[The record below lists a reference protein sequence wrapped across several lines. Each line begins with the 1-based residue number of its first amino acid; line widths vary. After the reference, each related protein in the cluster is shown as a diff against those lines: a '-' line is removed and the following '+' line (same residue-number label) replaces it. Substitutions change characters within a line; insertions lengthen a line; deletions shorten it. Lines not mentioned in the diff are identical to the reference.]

1 VLGYTSFHPTY
12 GFNYFPFHH
21 PMQIYL
27 DYSATTPPHPAVI
40 ALMQQVMT
48 EQWGNPSSLHHWGN
62 RSATILERAR
72 TQVAQLLNAPTES
85 IVFTSGGT
93 ESNNLAILGVAATFA
108 KPAHLIISTIEH
120 SAISE
125 PAKLLEQQGWQV
137 TRLAVDR
144 VGRINPADLQA
155 ALQPN
160 TALVSIIW
168 GQSEIGTIQP
178 IAELAQ
184 ITHNHGAL
192 FHTDAVQVAGRAPI
206 DVQTLPIDLLS
217 LSSHKLY
224 GPQGS
229 GALYVKPGTAIR
241 AINGGGGQENQLRSG
256 TQAVANIAGFGLAA
270 ELALA
275 AMPTEITRLMT
286 MRDRLFEQLENMP
299 LVSTGD
305 RTYRLPHHVS
315 FCLPEYPD
323 ISGKHLVR
331 QMNLAGIGISAGA
344 ACSSGKITPSPI
356 LQAIGWSGPIAQ
368 TGIRLTLGRET
379 TIADIDWA
387 AMALHQLLARNL
399 PTRVTHP

>member
-1 VLGYTSFHPTY
+1 
-12 GFNYFPFHH
+12 
-21 PMQIYL
+21 
-27 DYSATTPPHPAVI
+27 
-40 ALMQQVMT
+40 
-48 EQWGNPSSLHHWGN
+48 
-62 RSATILERAR
+62 
-72 TQVAQLLNAPTES
+72 VAQLINTVPES

-108 KPAHLIISTIEH
+108 QPAHLIISTIEH
-120 SAISE
+120 AAISE
-125 PAKLLEQQGWQV
+125 PAKMLEAQGWQV
-137 TRLAVDR
+137 TRLGVDR
-144 VGRINPADLQA
+144 AGRINPADLQT

-168 GQSEIGTIQP
+168 GQSEIGTMQP

-192 FHTDAVQVAGRAPI
+192 FHTDAVQVVGRDPI
-206 DVQTLPIDLLS
+206 DCATLPIDLLS
-217 LSSHKLY
+217 LASHKLY

-241 AINGGGGQENQLRSG
+241 AINGGGGQENRLRPG
-256 TQAVANIAGFGLAA
+256 TPAIATIAGFGLAA

-275 AMPTEITRLMT
+275 TMATETPRLITL
-286 MRDRLFEQLENMP
+286 RDRLFEQLVNTP
-299 LVSTGD
+299 LVATGD
-305 RTYRLPHHVS
+305 RTHRLPHHLS
-315 FCLPEYPD
+315 FCLPAHPE

-356 LQAIGWSGPIAQ
+356 LQAIGWNDAIAQ
-368 TGIRLTLGRET
+368 TGIRITLGRET

-387 AMALHQLLARNL
+387 AMALRQVLARNL
-399 PTRVTHP
+399 PTRVAA

>member
-1 VLGYTSFHPTY
+1 MAM
-12 GFNYFPFHH
+12 FPHYSEK
-21 PMQIYL
+21 PPSPASMQIYL

-40 ALMQQVMT
+40 ALIQQVMQS
-48 EQWGNPSSLHHWGN
+48 QWGNPSSLHDWGN

-72 TQVAQLLNAPTES
+72 AQVAQLLNAPAES

-93 ESNNLAILGVAATFA
+93 ESNNLAILGVAATFTQ
-108 KPAHLIISTIEH
+108 PAHLIISTIEH

-125 PAKLLEQQGWQV
+125 PAKMLEAQGWQV

-144 VGRINPADLQA
+144 AGRINPADLQA

-168 GQSEIGTIQP
+168 GQSEIGTMQP
-178 IAELAQ
+178 IDQLAH

-206 DVQTLPIDLLS
+206 DVQMLPIDLLS

-241 AINGGGGQENQLRSG
+241 AINGGGGQENSLRSG
-256 TQAVANIAGFGLAA
+256 TPAIATIAGFGFAA
-270 ELALA
+270 ELALSSIA
-275 AMPTEITRLMT
+275 TETPRLIA
-286 MRDRLFEQLENMP
+286 MRDRLFEQLDQTP
-299 LVSTGD
+299 LVPTGD
-305 RTYRLPHHVS
+305 RTHRLSHHIS
-315 FCLPEYPD
+315 FCLPEYPS

-368 TGIRLTLGRET
+368 TGIRITLGRET

-387 AMALHQLLARNL
+387 AMALHQVLARNL
-399 PTRVTHP
+399 PTLVTP

>member
-1 VLGYTSFHPTY
+1 
-12 GFNYFPFHH
+12 
-21 PMQIYL
+21 MQIYL

-40 ALMQQVMT
+40 ALIQQVMT
-48 EQWGNPSSLHHWGN
+48 EQWGNPSSLHDWGT
-62 RSATILERAR
+62 RSATILETAR
-72 TQVAQLLNAPTES
+72 IQVAQLINAIPES

-108 KPAHLIISTIEH
+108 QPAHLIISTIEH

-125 PAKLLEQQGWQV
+125 PAKMLEQRGWQV
-137 TRLAVDR
+137 TRLGVDR
-144 VGRINPADLQA
+144 AGRINPADLQA

-178 IAELAQ
+178 IDELAQ

-192 FHTDAVQVAGRAPI
+192 FHTDAVQVAGRGAI

-224 GPQGS
+224 GPQGI
-229 GALYVKPGTAIR
+229 GALYVKPGTSIR
-241 AINGGGGQENQLRSG
+241 AINGGGGQENRLRSG
-256 TQAVANIAGFGLAA
+256 THAVANIAGFGQAA
-270 ELALA
+270 ELALLTMA
-275 AMPTEITRLMT
+275 TEIPRLIT
-286 MRDRLFEQLENMP
+286 MRDRLFEQLENTT
-299 LVSTGD
+299 LVATGD
-305 RTYRLPHHVS
+305 RTHRLPHHVS
-315 FCLPEYPD
+315 FCLPESPH

-344 ACSSGKITPSPI
+344 ACSSGKIVPSPI
-356 LQAIGWSGPIAQ
+356 LQAIGWNDPIAQ

-387 AMALHQLLARNL
+387 AMALQQVLARNL
-399 PTRVTHP
+399 P

>member
-1 VLGYTSFHPTY
+1 
-12 GFNYFPFHH
+12 
-21 PMQIYL
+21 MQIYL

-40 ALMQQVMT
+40 ALMQQVMAT
-48 EQWGNPSSLHHWGN
+48 QWGNPSSLHDWGN
-62 RSATILERAR
+62 RSATRLETAR
-72 TQVAQLLNAPTES
+72 IQVAQLINATPES

-108 KPAHLIISTIEH
+108 QPAHLIISAIEH

-125 PAKLLEQQGWQV
+125 PAKMLEQQGWQV
-137 TRLAVDR
+137 TRLGGDR
-144 VGRINPADLQA
+144 AGRINPADLQA
-155 ALQPN
+155 ALQPH

-168 GQSEIGTIQP
+168 GQSEIGTLQP
-178 IAELAQ
+178 IDELAT

-192 FHTDAVQVAGRAPI
+192 FHTDAVQVAGRVPI
-206 DVQTLPIDLLS
+206 DCATLSIDLLS

-241 AINGGGGQENQLRSG
+241 AINGGGGQENSLRSG
-256 TQAVANIAGFGLAA
+256 TPAIANIAGFGLAA

-275 AMPTEITRLMT
+275 AMPTETPRLIT
-286 MRDRLFEQLENMP
+286 MRDRLLEQLAQTP
-299 LVSTGD
+299 LVPTGD
-305 RTYRLPHHVS
+305 RTHRLPHHLS
-315 FCLPEYPD
+315 FCLPEHPE

-344 ACSSGKITPSPI
+344 ACSSGKIIPSPI
-356 LQAIGWSGPIAQ
+356 LQAIGWNDAIAQ
-368 TGIRLTLGRET
+368 TGIRLTLGQDT

-387 AMALHQLLARNL
+387 AMALRQILARH
-399 PTRVTHP
+399 R